1 MRKVLNGRHKI
12 LEAVREKRQ
21 SLSDG
26 IIVAEFNSGARRFY
40 GSPPSNKG
48 DSVIMANFLFERRDN
63 TIVSHA
69 LR

>member
-48 DSVIMANFLFERRDN
+48 DSVIMAWLF
-63 TIVSHA
+63 I
-69 LR
+69 